1 MIIINC
7 IYNTKFIIKSTYYVK
22 IFDLVLALKIKVQS
36 YLLQN
41 KYKGLLVILEKSERL
56 LVLKYY
62 FTL

>member
-7 IYNTKFIIKSTYYVK
+7 IYSTKFIIKSTYYVK

-62 FTL
+62 FTI